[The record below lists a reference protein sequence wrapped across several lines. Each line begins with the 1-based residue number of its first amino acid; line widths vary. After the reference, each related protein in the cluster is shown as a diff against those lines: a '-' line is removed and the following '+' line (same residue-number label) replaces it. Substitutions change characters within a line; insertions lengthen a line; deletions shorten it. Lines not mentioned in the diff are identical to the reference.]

1 MKRVLQFVAISLF
14 AVVSASAVRAQSN
27 PLTGTWKLN
36 LEKSKYEPG
45 PAPKSLT
52 RTVDAN
58 ADGAK
63 YSFEGVAAD
72 GKAIAYSF
80 SVKFDGKD
88 NAITGAI
95 PSGADAISIKRVDD
109 NHYVATIKKGGKEVA
124 TSKAS
129 VSADGKTTT
138 VDSTGTNASG
148 AKVHEVQV
156 FDKQ

>member
-1 MKRVLQFVAISLF
+1 MKRVLQFVAITLF
-14 AVVSASAVRAQSN
+14 AVVGASAARAQSN

-58 ADGAK
+58 AEGAK

-72 GKAIAYSF
+72 GKAIAYGF

-88 NAITGAI
+88 NAISGSM
-95 PSGADAISIKRVDD
+95 PSGADTIAAKRVDER
-109 NHYVATIKKGGKEVA
+109 HFAASVKKGGKEIG
-124 TSKAS
+124 TSKVS

-138 VDSTGTNASG
+138 VESTGTSASG

>member
-63 YSFEGVAAD
+63 YSFEGVTAD
-72 GKAIAYSF
+72 GKAMAYSF
-80 SVKFDGKD
+80 SVKFDGKE
-88 NAITGAI
+88 APITGSM
-95 PSGADAISIKRVDD
+95 PNGADVISAKRTDD
-109 NHYVATIKKGGKEVA
+109 HHYVATIKKGGKEIGM
-124 TSKAS
+124 SKVT

-138 VDSTGTNASG
+138 VDSTGTTASG
-148 AKVHEVQV
+148 TKVHEVQV

>member
-14 AVVSASAVRAQSN
+14 TVVSASAVRAQSN

-52 RTVDAN
+52 RHVDAN

-72 GKAIAYSF
+72 GKALNYSF

-88 NAITGAI
+88 TPITGSI
-95 PSGADAISIKRVDD
+95 PSGADSIAIKRTDD
-109 NHYVATIKKGGKEVA
+109 HHYTASIKKGGKVIGTA
-124 TSKAS
+124 QAS
-129 VSADGKTTT
+129 VSDDGKTTT

>member
-27 PLTGTWKLN
+27 PLSGTWKLN

-52 RTVDAN
+52 RTVDAS
-58 ADGAK
+58 AEGAK

-72 GKAIAYSF
+72 GKAIAYGF
-80 SVKFDGKD
+80 TVKFDGKE
-88 NAITGAI
+88 NPITGAI
-95 PSGADAISIKRVDD
+95 PSGADSISIKRVDD
-109 NHYVATIKKGGKEVA
+109 HHYLATVKKGGKEVA

>member
-27 PLTGTWKLN
+27 PLSGTWKLN

-58 ADGAK
+58 AEGAK

-72 GKAIAYSF
+72 GKAMAYSF

-88 NAITGAI
+88 APITGSM
-95 PSGADAISIKRVDD
+95 PSGADSISAKRTDD
-109 NHYVATIKKGGKEVA
+109 HHYVASIKKGGKEIGM
-124 TSKAS
+124 SKVT